1 MSIDREYLRE
11 LASGATPGPWT
22 VEHGSDWDLDGRQV
36 PQSSVSRADRVAIT
50 WDDHGGEV
58 FAPADAEF
66 IAAARTAV
74 PALLDMLD
82 QAETTLAAIK
92 ARDEEV
98 STDEGWWIGGAWG
111 DYGEVVVPLRILSY
125 VIDGNLDQKVTETSP
140 DYALTYAE
148 QVARADQAEAR
159 IQAVR
164 ALHHHASITTRG
176 ATTPDDRCTGCQQA
190 WPCSTI
196 RALDGEQ

>member
-1 MSIDREYLRE
+1 MPDLTPEDRDRLRE
-11 LASGATPGPWT
+11 LAENATPGPWLPHARYVWT
-22 VEHGSDWDLDGRQV
+22 EDLGGIIQNWSEDANAA
-36 PQSSVSRADRVAIT
+36 ADM
-50 WDDHGGEV
+50 
-58 FAPADAEF
+58 EF
-66 IAAARTAV
+66 IAASRQAV

-164 ALHHHASITTRG
+164 DVLAHHPYG
-176 ATTPDDRCTGCQQA
+176 GPDQEADIR
-190 WPCSTI
+190 
-196 RALDGEQ
+196 RALEG

>member
-1 MSIDREYLRE
+1 MNEQQIDRER
-11 LASGATPGPWT
+11 LAEWRDQTARI
-22 VEHGSDWDLDGRQV
+22 VEKYGNEAWAEIHANEV
-36 PQSSVSRADRVAIT
+36 VAII
-50 WDDHGGEV
+50 
-58 FAPADAEF
+58 DAL
-66 IAAARTAV
+66 T
-74 PALLDMLD
+74 
-82 QAETTLAAIK
+82 QAEATLAAIK

-164 ALHHHASITTRG
+164 DALDNPPGSPGGDWVLASALTR
-176 ATTPDDRCTGCQQA
+176 AIR
-190 WPCSTI
+190 
-196 RALDGEQ
+196 RALEGEA